1 VIVLRQSDDD
11 PSIGRFELWVAAD
24 EARLIVVQQVIE
36 AIVENECAHA
46 IEEIGDATHDEIS
59 VDGEEEGVV
68 HATVLAECKEERGRW
83 AGEEVPHVKAVDD
96 IAGLT
101 D

>member
-1 VIVLRQSDDD
+1 
-11 PSIGRFELWVAAD
+11 
-24 EARLIVVQQVIE
+24 VVQQVVE

-46 IEEIGDATHDEIS
+46 IEEISDTTHDEIS
-59 VDGEEEGVV
+59 VDGEEEGVI
-68 HATVLAECKEERGRW
+68 HAAVLAECKEEWGRW

-101 D
+101 Y